1 MRRNQRA
8 AEEDEYVFVKAGLFN
23 FTHLSQLSQRHILS
37 DSGYIRIMDLLARES
52 EKLALLQE
60 TILLLPNSLTVKEFP
75 DRLTSLRAT
84 HHLELCPI
92 CGAQFA
98 GERHSGS
105 IWLEPFGGG
114 G

>member
-1 MRRNQRA
+1 MRRNQGA
-8 AEEDEYVFVKAGLFN
+8 AEDEYVFRQSWLVQ

-75 DRLTSLRAT
+75 DRLTSLWAT
-84 HHLELCPI
+84 HLLELCLTY
-92 CGAQFA
+92 ALA
-98 GERHSGS
+98 AEV
-105 IWLEPFGGG
+105 
-114 G
+114 